1 MVLLALMIAVCM
13 VAVVVSSVLGLIAG
27 TAIDLNA
34 ILGAMVF
41 VVGSI
46 AMAAFVLANGDEARD
61 SV

>member
-46 AMAAFVLANGDEARD
+46 AMAAFVLTNGDEARD